1 MFIDSNNGI
10 VGLNKYNNSLAIG
23 TYSIGST
30 SSGTGSIVGTSGK
43 SRNINPGTFKTAVSI
58 GGNSTKG
65 ASSGSFNN

>member
-1 MFIDSNNGI
+1 MLDNNMI
-10 VGLNKYNNSLAIG
+10 SLNKFNNSLAIQNMA

-30 SSGTGSIVGTSGK
+30 SSGTGSIVGTSAK

-65 ASSGSFNN
+65 ASS